1 MVRGGSHRAASPRG
15 GGADGSP
22 PGRSRRRMSVFRAP
36 ELSAGSRVQRISAND
51 FRRSSIEELDEVA
64 DSGDYTGVEAA
75 RIRERQQRKMS
86 LAEREAIFG
95 IKGR

>member
-1 MVRGGSHRAASPRG
+1 MVRGSHSAASPRG

-51 FRRSSIEELDEVA
+51 FRRSSIEELDEA

>member
-1 MVRGGSHRAASPRG
+1 
-15 GGADGSP
+15 
-22 PGRSRRRMSVFRAP
+22 MSVFRAP
-36 ELSAGSRVQRISAND
+36 ELSAGSRVQRISASD
-51 FRRSSIEELDEVA
+51 FRRSSIEEQDEVA